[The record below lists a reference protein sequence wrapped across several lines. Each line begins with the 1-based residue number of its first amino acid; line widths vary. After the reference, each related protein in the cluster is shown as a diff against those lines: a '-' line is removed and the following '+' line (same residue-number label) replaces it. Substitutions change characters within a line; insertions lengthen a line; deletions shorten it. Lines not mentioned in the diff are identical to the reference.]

1 MKERSMEDLPAF
13 VKGVVTTA
21 QLVDSLIVDAF
32 GKHSSDIHIDPHKEG
47 LLVRY
52 RIDGLLEKAFLLT
65 RTRQDEVIS
74 RIKLL
79 SGVRIDEHFRP
90 QDGRF
95 TFSSEGVMLDI
106 RATFGK
112 SLNGEYIVLR
122 LLGKKLHGDSLCV
135 LGFSQK
141 QIELINRQL
150 ARLSGLIVVAGPTG
164 SGKTTTLYTLLTQLV
179 DSTRSMISIEDPIEY
194 ELAGVRQI
202 QVQNSLGLD
211 FASNLRSVLRQ
222 DPDVIMVG
230 EIRDEETARIA
241 VHAGLTGH
249 LVLTTL
255 HAESAGAIIPRLF
268 DMGVPPYILAS
279 TLRLALS
286 QRLVRKHC
294 SGCRYE
300 VGVSSEYHEL
310 MEKLGLAKRD
320 FYHKTKGCDLCRGT
334 GIAGR
339 MVISELIPITEV
351 EQHMIT
357 ERRSQRDFTNQIVR
371 TTGTSFINDGIEKVH
386 AGDVD
391 FDECI
396 RVIYET

>member
-1 MKERSMEDLPAF
+1 MKERSMEDFPAF
-13 VKGVVTTA
+13 VKEALTTA

-32 GKHSSDIHIDPHKEG
+32 QKHSSDIHIDPSNQG
-47 LLVRY
+47 LIVRY
-52 RIDGLLEKAFLLT
+52 RIDGLLERAYALT
-65 RTRQDEVIS
+65 HERQDEVIS

-95 TFSSEGVMLDI
+95 TFHSKGVELDI

-112 SLNGEYIVLR
+112 SLKGEYIVLR
-122 LLGKKLHGDSLCV
+122 LLGKKLHGDSLQA
-135 LGFSQK
+135 LGFSHR

-268 DMGVPPYILAS
+268 DMGIPPYILAS

-286 QRLVRKHC
+286 QRLVRRQC
-294 SGCRYE
+294 SLCRHE
-300 VGVSSEYHEL
+300 VEVSSEYYAL
-310 MEKLGLAKRD
+310 MEKLGLSKQSH
-320 FYHKTKGCDLCRGT
+320 YHKTRGCDACRGT
-334 GIAGR
+334 GVVGR
-339 MVISELIPITEV
+339 MVVSELLPITET
-351 EQHMIT
+351 EQSMMI

-371 TTGTSFINDGIEKVH
+371 TTATSFINDGIEKVH

-391 FDECI
+391 FDECV